1 LNGPALNTSGLNSRG
16 LNSWGLNSWGLNYS
30 QGLNT
35 GALNTGSLNSCVM
48 NACAKKPLALISLA
62 LMLAACASTDSNS
75 SGQTAARAAG
85 SPSAQMQ
92 AASTAASSSA
102 TQLQRDVSQEQQALE
117 EQQALLDEI
126 NRDGSAV
133 ALSGYRETAP
143 VPVQVEGDDVVQL
156 NYEQAELRRVLE
168 ELADALDIS
177 IIIDPTI
184 ADTVSIRTDAERP
197 LRRADIWPLIRLL
210 TQEAGVSLERI
221 GNIYYARKADS
232 NLPQEISSAGQIGD
246 GTAGTVMQIT
256 PLIHISVASALELLT
271 PLVEPAGTVIR
282 ISNNNTL
289 AITANREQLSRI
301 NELLKIVDA
310 DPFRNQGIQL
320 YPLKNANATDVAT
333 ELTDI
338 LSMIEGNSPAYQVKG
353 LERIN
358 SLLVTAPAS
367 RGFTEIARWIRI
379 LDADRQEQA
388 EQLFHY
394 RVKNL
399 SAITLAETLTNVFR
413 LDEAETA
420 RLENVALRNRS
431 DGASS
436 QETQQITET
445 FIGPDGEPIVRTQT
459 TPIGGGAGAVPSMA
473 VSADLKVSIV
483 ADEATNSLLIRSNPR
498 DYRQLLTTINQL
510 DAVPLQ
516 VMINAVIAQITLTN
530 DTRFGVDW
538 SRIANSTAVS
548 TEFLPQPAG
557 ALGGLL
563 FTRSFL
569 DGAARVEATLE
580 AIAVNN
586 EVRLLARP
594 SLTVINNQEGLIQIG
609 SEVPVQSGQ
618 ETTVG
623 GTTIRNISYRP
634 TGIELTIT
642 PRINDDG
649 VVNLTIAQAL
659 SSVDAD
665 TGIDGNPIFQNQEIS
680 TTVVVRN
687 GENVVLGGLIQS
699 DNGDLNTGVP
709 GLNRVPILGRLFSY
723 QQNLDVRKELF
734 IVLRP
739 EIVNLNDRDGAQY
752 REILRR
758 FEMVAE
764 IIDEPVL

>member
-1 LNGPALNTSGLNSRG
+1 MNGLALNTYGL
-16 LNSWGLNSWGLNYS
+16 
-30 QGLNT
+30 
-35 GALNTGSLNSCVM
+35 
-48 NACAKKPLALISLA
+48 NACALNAYAKTPLVLISLA
-62 LMLAACASTDSNS
+62 LMLAACASTDSNPG
-75 SGQTAARAAG
+75 GQTAAPAAG
-85 SPSAQMQ
+85 SASAQTQAISRAASPSAAQLIVDDNQ
-92 AASTAASSSA
+92 A
-102 TQLQRDVSQEQQALE
+102 QQALA

-126 NRDGSAV
+126 NRDGSA
-133 ALSGYRETAP
+133 AAPSGYRETAP
-143 VPVQVEGDDVVQL
+143 VPVQIAGDDVVQL
-156 NYEQAELRRVLE
+156 NYEQAQLRLVLE

-197 LRRADIWPLIRLL
+197 LRRADIWPLVRLL
-210 TQEAGVSLERI
+210 TQQAGVSLERI
-221 GNIYYARKADS
+221 GNIYYARKAGS
-232 NLPQEISSAGQIGD
+232 TLPQEISSAGQVGNS
-246 GTAGTVMQIT
+246 TAGTVMQIT
-256 PLIHISVASALELLT
+256 PLTHISVASALELLT
-271 PLVEPAGTVIR
+271 PLVEPAGTIVR

-289 AITANREQLSRI
+289 AITASPEQLSRT
-301 NELLKIVDA
+301 NELLRIVDA

-320 YPLKNANATDVAT
+320 YPLKNANAADIAT

-388 EQLFHY
+388 EQLFLY

-399 SAITLAETLTNVFR
+399 SALTLAETLTSVFR

-420 RLENVALRNRS
+420 RLDNVALRNRNNANGS
-431 DGASS
+431 A
-436 QETQQITET
+436 QEARQITET
-445 FIGPDGEPIVRTQT
+445 FSGPDGEPIVRTQT
-459 TPIGGGAGAVPSMA
+459 TPVSSAAGAIPSMV
-473 VSADLKVSIV
+473 VSADLNVSIV

-498 DYRQLLTTINQL
+498 DYRQLLTTITQL

-538 SRIANSTAVS
+538 SRISDSSSVA

-557 ALGGLL
+557 SLGGLL

-580 AIAVNN
+580 AIAVDND
-586 EVRLLARP
+586 VRLLARP

-687 GENVVLGGLIQS
+687 GDNVVLGGLIQS

-709 GLNRVPILGRLFSY
+709 GLSRVPLLGRLFSY
-723 QQNLDVRKELF
+723 RQNLSERRELF

-739 EIVNLNDRDGAQY
+739 EIVNLNDQDGAQY

-758 FEMVAE
+758 FELVAE

>member
-1 LNGPALNTSGLNSRG
+1 LNGPALNTYGLNAC
-16 LNSWGLNSWGLNYS
+16 
-30 QGLNT
+30 
-35 GALNTGSLNSCVM
+35 ALN
-48 NACAKKPLALISLA
+48 AYAKKPLALMSLA
-62 LMLAACASTDSNS
+62 LMLAACASTTSNPG
-75 SGQTAARAAG
+75 GQTAVPAAG
-85 SPSAQMQ
+85 SVSAQTQALSRTASPSAAQLIVDDNQ
-92 AASTAASSSA
+92 A
-102 TQLQRDVSQEQQALE
+102 QQALE

-143 VPVQVEGDDVVQL
+143 VPVQIDGDDVVQL
-156 NYEQAELRRVLE
+156 NYEQAQLRLVLE

-184 ADTVSIRTDAERP
+184 ADTVSIRTDADRP
-197 LRRADIWPLIRLL
+197 LRRADIWPLVRLL
-210 TQEAGVSLERI
+210 TQQAGVSLERR

-232 NLPQEISSAGQIGD
+232 NLPQEISSASQIGD
-246 GTAGTVMQIT
+246 STAGIVMQIT
-256 PLIHISVASALELLT
+256 PLTHISVASALELLT
-271 PLVEPAGTVIR
+271 PLVEPAGTIVR

-289 AITANREQLSRI
+289 AITANPEQLSRI
-301 NELLKIVDA
+301 NELLRIVDA
-310 DPFRNQGIQL
+310 DPFQNQGIQL

-367 RGFTEIARWIRI
+367 RGFAEIARWIRI

-399 SAITLAETLTNVFR
+399 SALTLAETLTSVFR

-420 RLENVALRNRS
+420 RLENVALRNRNN
-431 DGASS
+431 DIAPP

-445 FIGPDGEPIVRTQT
+445 FIGLDGEPIVRTQT
-459 TPIGGGAGAVPSMA
+459 APVASAAGAVPSMV
-473 VSADLKVSIV
+473 VSADLNVSIV
-483 ADEATNSLLIRSNPR
+483 ADEPTNSLLIRSNPR
-498 DYRQLLTTINQL
+498 DYRQLLATINQL

-516 VMINAVIAQITLTN
+516 VMINAVIAQITLSN

-538 SRIANSTAVS
+538 SRIADSSSVA

-557 ALGGLL
+557 SLGGLL

-580 AIAVNN
+580 AIAVDND
-586 EVRLLARP
+586 VRLLARP
-594 SLTVINNQEGLIQIG
+594 SLTVINNQEGIIQIG

-687 GENVVLGGLIQS
+687 GDNVVLGGLIQS

-709 GLNRVPILGRLFSY
+709 GLSRVPLLGRLFSY
-723 QQNLDVRKELF
+723 RQNLSERRELF

-739 EIVNLNDRDGAQY
+739 EIVNLNDQDSAQY

-758 FEMVAE
+758 FELVAE

>member
-1 LNGPALNTSGLNSRG
+1 MKGPLNTRELN
-16 LNSWGLNSWGLNYS
+16 
-30 QGLNT
+30 
-35 GALNTGSLNSCVM
+35 
-48 NACAKKPLALISLA
+48 CARKPLAVLSLA
-62 LMLAACASTDSNS
+62 VMLSACAATDSNS
-75 SGQTAARAAG
+75 GRQTAAPAAG
-85 SPSAQMQ
+85 GASAQTQALSRAPSPSAAQLIVDDSQ
-92 AASTAASSSA
+92 A
-102 TQLQRDVSQEQQALE
+102 QQALE

-126 NRDGSAV
+126 NRDGNTV
-133 ALSGYRETAP
+133 VLSGYRETAP
-143 VPVQVEGDDVVQL
+143 VPVRIDSDDVVQL
-156 NYEQAELRRVLE
+156 NYEQAQLRLVLE

-184 ADTVSIRTDAERP
+184 ADTVSIRTDTDRP
-197 LRRADIWPLIRLL
+197 LRRADIWPLVRLL
-210 TQEAGVSLERI
+210 TQQAGVSLERT
-221 GNIYYARKADS
+221 GNVYYARKADS
-232 NLPQEISSAGQIGD
+232 NLPREISSASQIGD
-246 GTAGTVMQIT
+246 STAGRVMQIT
-256 PLIHISVASALELLT
+256 PLTHISVASALELLT
-271 PLVEPAGTVIR
+271 PLVEPAGTIIR

-289 AITANREQLSRI
+289 AITASPEQLSRI
-301 NELLKIVDA
+301 NELLRIVDA
-310 DPFRNQGIQL
+310 DPFQNQGIQL
-320 YPLKNANATDVAT
+320 YPLKNANAADVAT
-333 ELTDI
+333 ELTEI
-338 LSMIEGNSPAYQVKG
+338 LAMIEGNSPAYQVKG

-367 RGFTEIARWIRI
+367 RGFAEIARWIRI

-399 SAITLAETLTNVFR
+399 SAVTLAETLTSVFR

-420 RLENVALRNRS
+420 RLENAALRNRNN
-431 DGASS
+431 DLVPA

-445 FIGPDGEPIVRTQT
+445 FAGPDGEPIVRTQT
-459 TPIGGGAGAVPSMA
+459 TPIPSAAGAIPSMV
-473 VSADLKVSIV
+473 VSADLNVSIV
-483 ADEATNSLLIRSNPR
+483 ADESTNSLLIRSNPR
-498 DYRQLLTTINQL
+498 DYRQLLATINQL

-516 VMINAVIAQITLTN
+516 VMINAVIAQITLSN

-538 SRIANSTAVS
+538 SRIADSSAVT
-548 TEFLPQPAG
+548 TEFMPQPASS
-557 ALGGLL
+557 LGGLL

-586 EVRLLARP
+586 DVRLLARP

-699 DNGDLNTGVP
+699 DNGDLNTGIP
-709 GLNRVPILGRLFSY
+709 GISRLPILGRLFSY
-723 QQNLDVRKELF
+723 KQNLNERRELF

-739 EIVNLNDRDGAQY
+739 EIVNLNDQDNTQY

-758 FEMVAE
+758 FELVAE